1 MDPKL
6 LFMSGT
12 RLMHHHEHELW
23 VSRIGLEPVSRHV
36 LSQWYSDPWSHW
48 EGPEFQKIMSLKTST
63 ALSPSVQGQRKW
75 WAMRRW
81 AGVVVLKL
89 LLILSPW
96 VSLNEPCSST
106 LDAWAVWYLAFV
118 NYIFPLNQQMSSLP
132 WIFFSKINKTLL
144 MKFSLYSSPILFF
157 LHLSFP
163 RGSLYHKFG
172 VHISCMM
179 KSYDLQNFD

>member
-1 MDPKL
+1 MQDLGPQQPSPSAPREELVLQTTIHANVVVSPVNIQLHLKHVTARFGPQAP
-6 LFMSGT
+6 FMSGT
-12 RLMHHHEHELW
+12 RLMHHHEHEPW

-63 ALSPSVQGQRKW
+63 ALYPSVQGQRKW

-106 LDAWAVWYLAFV
+106 LNAWAVWYLAFV
-118 NYIFPLNQQMSSLP
+118 NYIFTLNQQMSSLP
-132 WIFFSKINKTLL
+132 WIFLVK
-144 MKFSLYSSPILFF
+144 
-157 LHLSFP
+157 
-163 RGSLYHKFG
+163 
-172 VHISCMM
+172 
-179 KSYDLQNFD
+179 